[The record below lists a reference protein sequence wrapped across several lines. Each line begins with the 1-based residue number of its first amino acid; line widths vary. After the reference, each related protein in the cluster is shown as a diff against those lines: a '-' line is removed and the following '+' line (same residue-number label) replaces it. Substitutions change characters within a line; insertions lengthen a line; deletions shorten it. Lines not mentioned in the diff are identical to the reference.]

1 MSDRLTGDFRK
12 FMDKS
17 FLGSWDV
24 PDGQDLVLTID
35 YASRDD
41 VQNEKGREKKLA
53 LHFRERDYKPMIC
66 NTTNAK
72 AISKAYGSTRVED
85 WEGKRIAI
93 YKATISAF
101 GQTQEC
107 LRVRDIPPRVT
118 VCEDCGEQIEDAEI
132 GGKWYR
138 AKAIAERSR
147 SRFGRV
153 LCADCARLEKERL
166 ESDPDSYDEDLNRQ
180 VANELEELRDGD

>member
-24 PDGQDLVLTID
+24 PDGSDLILTID
-35 YASRDD
+35 HVQRDEVKND
-41 VQNEKGREKKLA
+41 RGTEKKMA
-53 LHFRERDYKPMIC
+53 LHFKERDYKPMIC

-72 AISKAYGSTRVED
+72 AISKAYNSTKVED
-85 WEGKRIAI
+85 WENKKISI

-107 LRVRDIPPRVT
+107 LRVRDYAPKSDELF
-118 VCEDCGEQIEDAEI
+118 CECCGDVITDYTAD
-132 GGKWYR
+132 GKTYK
-138 AKAIAERSR
+138 AKAIANNAFSK
-147 SRFGRV
+147 FGKY
-153 LCADCARLEKERL
+153 LCFDCAQTAKAEQEA
-166 ESDPDSYDEDLNRQ
+166 E
-180 VANELEELRDGD
+180 